1 MLLLKMTLTENIKI
15 AFTSIGANKTRAVI
29 TALIISIGIMA
40 LVGILTAIDGM
51 KVSINKS
58 FNNIGANTF
67 NIKNRGNMVHFGVNG
82 KPQKKFSDITQQQTE
97 KFAAQYHFPCIFST
111 SINASRTATIKY
123 NSFKTEPNIMV
134 MGSDENYLKVASYY
148 LNYGRNFSKQ
158 DINTAAN
165 VAVIGSEIKVKLF
178 KNKMPI
184 GELIA
189 VGAAKYRVIGVL
201 KEKGSSMGFGGD
213 RMVIVPIDNAYQV
226 FSEKSMS
233 AVVTVA
239 VTNVTNID
247 VAVDEAIS
255 VFRRV
260 RGLKVSEP
268 NNFEIMKADNVANQ
282 VISQLSFITIA
293 ATVIGFITLLGAA
306 IGLMNIMLVSVTE
319 RTREIGIRKSLGAT
333 QNNIK
338 KQFLIEALVI
348 CQLGGIGGIILGI
361 LVGNLVTSFIGG
373 GFIIPW
379 AWIGLGLFLCFVVG
393 ISSGYYP
400 AKKASKLDPI
410 EALRFE

>member
-1 MLLLKMTLTENIKI
+1 
-15 AFTSIGANKTRAVI
+15 
-29 TALIISIGIMA
+29 
-40 LVGILTAIDGM
+40 
-51 KVSINKS
+51 
-58 FNNIGANTF
+58 
-67 NIKNRGNMVHFGVNG
+67 
-82 KPQKKFSDITQQQTE
+82 
-97 KFAAQYHFPCIFST
+97 
-111 SINASRTATIKY
+111 
-123 NSFKTEPNIMV
+123 
-134 MGSDENYLKVASYY
+134 
-148 LNYGRNFSKQ
+148 
-158 DINTAAN
+158 
-165 VAVIGSEIKVKLF
+165 
-178 KNKMPI
+178 MPI
-184 GELIA
+184 GELIS

-213 RMVIVPIDNAYQV
+213 RMVIVPINNAYQV

-239 VTNVTNID
+239 VPSVTNID
-247 VAVDEAIS
+247 MAVDEAIS
-255 VFRRV
+255 VFRRI
-260 RGLKVSEP
+260 RGLRVNEP
-268 NNFEIMKADNVANQ
+268 NNFEIMKADNVASQ

-333 QNNIK
+333 QENIK
-338 KQFLIEALVI
+338 RQFLIEALVI

-361 LVGNLVTSFIGG
+361 VVGNIVTSFIGG